1 MNLIVNKLHWFT
13 LGIDSDNFY
22 FKELF
27 SFLFN
32 RMPSKKFYQKSKVAV
47 ASGFESG
54 VCRSKENCPPF
65 ELSESVKSLA
75 FGSYYVF

>member
-1 MNLIVNKLHWFT
+1 
-13 LGIDSDNFY
+13 
-22 FKELF
+22 
-27 SFLFN
+27 
-32 RMPSKKFYQKSKVAV
+32 MPSKKFYQKSKVAV

-75 FGSYYVF
+75 FGSCYVFLNMFTCMARLLRLITYLAS

>member
-1 MNLIVNKLHWFT
+1 
-13 LGIDSDNFY
+13 
-22 FKELF
+22 
-27 SFLFN
+27 
-32 RMPSKKFYQKSKVAV
+32 MPSKKFYQKSKVAV

-54 VCRSKENCPPF
+54 VCRSKENCPLF

>member
-1 MNLIVNKLHWFT
+1 
-13 LGIDSDNFY
+13 
-22 FKELF
+22 
-27 SFLFN
+27 
-32 RMPSKKFYQKSKVAV
+32 MPSKKFYQKPKVAV